1 MNYTYK
7 QMLSDVINDGEY
19 SSPRG
24 KGIKEIL
31 NAQYLFKDPTNII
44 FKNKVRQTPMNY
56 LIGELKW
63 YFTGSNKLSDIIEY
77 SSFWKHIAN
86 KDGTCNS
93 AYGYRLFKDLNEH
106 NISQWEW
113 AYNSLI
119 KDKDTRQAIMYIGS
133 PKFQYESNKDLPCTS
148 FLQFFIRKNK
158 LHLIVN
164 MRSNDLIKGTTFDI
178 PFFMLLLQNMFLL
191 LKEVYPELEL
201 GYYYHN
207 AMSLHIYEPDFDLV
221 EDMLKHD
228 FDFNKIELKKP
239 IINKHGEYDD
249 VVLTE
254 LLNKLNENK

>member
-1 MNYTYK
+1 
-7 QMLSDVINDGEY
+7 
-19 SSPRG
+19 
-24 KGIKEIL
+24 
-31 NAQYLFKDPTNII
+31 
-44 FKNKVRQTPMNY
+44 
-56 LIGELKW
+56 
-63 YFTGSNKLSDIIEY
+63 
-77 SSFWKHIAN
+77 
-86 KDGTCNS
+86 
-93 AYGYRLFKDLNEH
+93 
-106 NISQWEW
+106 
-113 AYNSLI
+113 
-119 KDKDTRQAIMYIGS
+119 MYIGS

-249 VVLTE
+249 AVLTE